1 MSTPYRD
8 KLFKA
13 VNSGEA
19 ESYPDAA
26 QKEKKRQQQRLSDEE
41 EWEIRM
47 EAKYS

>member
-26 QKEKKRQQQRLSDEE
+26 QKEKEKYLKMLRDEE